1 MQGSLQD
8 TIKCLVGD
16 DHEALRKGVIA
27 FLETER
33 GISVVG
39 QAANGPEALAL
50 TERRRPDVL
59 IVDVRM
65 PEMDGIDLCRRI
77 VEHDLPTAVVVYTAF
92 DELEAL
98 EMALEAGASGYVL
111 KSGPPQELL
120 RAVRVVGE
128 GQRYID
134 PVLSSRLLARRA
146 AESPLSG
153 RETEVLQL
161 LADGL
166 TTEAAGRSLF
176 LSPATVRS
184 YTENAMHKLE
194 ARNRVEAVAKA
205 LRLGLVS

>member
-1 MQGSLQD
+1 MQGSTQE
-8 TIKCLVGD
+8 TITCLVGD
-16 DHEALRKGVIA
+16 DHEALRKGVMTL
-27 FLETER
+27 LEMER
-33 GISVVG
+33 DIRVVG
-39 QAANGPEALAL
+39 QAANGPEALSL

-59 IVDVRM
+59 VVDVRM
-65 PEMDGIDLCRRI
+65 PEMDGIELCRQVLAR
-77 VEHDLPTAVVVYTAF
+77 DLPTAVVVYTAF

-98 EMALEAGASGYVL
+98 EMALDAGASGYVL
-111 KSGPPQELL
+111 KTGTPQELL
-120 RAVRVVGE
+120 RAVRVVCE

-134 PVLSSRLLARRA
+134 PILSSRLLGRRA
-146 AESPLSG
+146 SGSPLSG

-166 TTEAAGRSLF
+166 TTEATGRQLF

-184 YTENAMHKLE
+184 YAENAMHKLE